1 VIGFL
6 QPLALL
12 GLLAASIPPILH
24 LLARRLPPVVPF
36 PAVRY
41 LSETER
47 RQSRRLKLRNLLLL
61 LLRTFLIML
70 IALAASRPI
79 ARVPFGGS
87 HEPLAV
93 AVVLDNSLSAGAVVD
108 GRRVLDVLV
117 DQGRQVFDR
126 AGDED
131 RLWLVL
137 ADGLPRRMSL
147 PEARSVLDT
156 LSPWPV
162 RLDLQAAV
170 RAVSQAMID
179 DPSPAHEV
187 VVLSDLQATALTAG
201 AGSEGETL
209 SHRRVLAWN
218 PPTLELNRG
227 IDSARIEPAVWSPAG
242 EVIASLGGSD
252 PSPTAVRL
260 TVAGRDIARSVGGH
274 DDRVVLAGSMAQSG
288 WFVATVH
295 LDPDELRADDTR
307 TLAIR
312 AAPPGAAS
320 ADPGAG
326 VFLAEALDVLRRSG
340 RVRDGSAMVF
350 SDRVGLG
357 LRVVFPPDD
366 PALIGGL
373 NRDLSGRGIPWQFGP
388 VVEGEWQVSSDVGP
402 AAGSDVY
409 RRRRL
414 EGDGVI
420 LGTVGDEPWLVREGN
435 VILVASRMEVGW
447 SSLPVSAAF
456 VPFLDFMVN
465 RIGAAPSWIVPALPG
480 AVAEVPATARQ
491 VLVHGTSVPV
501 PGNRRVVAPVERGV
515 YFLEGADGDT
525 IGAIEVN
532 HDARETDLRQAPSRV
547 VVSTLG
553 GDVQLLSDRGL
564 DRELFRGARR
574 ADLAGALLLLAL
586 LVAVAEFGLSSAGG
600 AARREP

>member
-61 LLRTFLIML
+61 LLRTFLIAL

-79 ARVPFGGS
+79 ARAPWGGS
-87 HEPLAV
+87 HEPSAV
-93 AVVLDNSLSAGAVVD
+93 AVVLDNSLSSGAVVD

-117 DQGRQVFDR
+117 DQGRHVFDR
-126 AGDED
+126 ASDED
-131 RLWLVL
+131 RVWLVL
-137 ADGLPRRMSL
+137 ADGLPRQVSL

-162 RLDLQAAV
+162 RLNLSAAV
-170 RAVSQAMID
+170 RAVSGAMRD

-187 VVLSDLQATALTAG
+187 VVLSDLQATAFAS
-201 AGSEGETL
+201 GSDRDAPAD
-209 SHRRVLAWN
+209 RRVLAWA

-227 IDSARIEPAVWSPAG
+227 VDSVRVQPAVWSPAG

-260 TVAGRDIARSVGGH
+260 TVTDRDIARSVGGR

-288 WFVATVH
+288 WFVATVK
-295 LDPDELRADDTR
+295 LDPDELRVDDTR

-312 AAPPGAAS
+312 SAPPGAAA

-326 VFLAEALDVLRRSG
+326 AFLVEALEVLRQSG
-340 RVRDGSAMVF
+340 RIRDGRGLLF
-350 SDRVGLG
+350 SDQIGLG
-357 LRVVFPPDD
+357 VSVVFPPED
-366 PALIGGL
+366 PALIGAL
-373 NRDLSGRGIPWQFGP
+373 NRGLSGRGIPWQFGP
-388 VVEGEWQVSSDVGP
+388 VVEGEWQVSGDVGP
-402 AAGSDVY
+402 AVGSDVY

-414 EGDGVI
+414 EGDGVV
-420 LGTVGDEPWLVREGN
+420 LGTAGDEPWIVREGN
-435 VILVASRMEVGW
+435 VVLVGSRMEVGW
-447 SSLPVSAAF
+447 TALPVDAAF

-465 RIGAAPSWIVPALPG
+465 RIGAAPSWIVPAFPG
-480 AVAEVPATARQ
+480 EVREVPAAARS
-491 VLVHGTSVPV
+491 LAVHGTPV
-501 PGNRRVVAPVERGV
+501 PIPGDRRVVAPVERGV
-515 YFLEGADGDT
+515 YFLEDVDGDT

-532 HDARETDLRQAPSRV
+532 HDPRETDLQQAPSRIV
-547 VVSTLG
+547 ESTFG
-553 GDVQLLSDRGL
+553 GDVQLLSAEGL

-574 ADLAGALLLLAL
+574 ADLAGALLILAL